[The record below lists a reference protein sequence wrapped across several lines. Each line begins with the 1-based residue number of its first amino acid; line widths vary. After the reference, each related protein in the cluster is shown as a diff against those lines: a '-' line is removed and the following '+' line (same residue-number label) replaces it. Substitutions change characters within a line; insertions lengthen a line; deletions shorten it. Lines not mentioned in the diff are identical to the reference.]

1 MYKFLKSALSL
12 LTSVSLIMGTV
23 SALAADTDLQEFY
36 DFNSTATGARPV
48 GFWIVEGDNVTVKT
62 ENLPSNTDKSVA
74 IEGSTNSAF
83 MQRSFDSNPLTGKV
97 FFETDMRFDSV
108 NSSAMRVE
116 ITSTN
121 GGTCVFLTMKN
132 GMITLYDGTL
142 VAKYIEKK
150 FYTVSIALDLEQ
162 KKANVWIN
170 GRRRVRDLSIAAR
183 NMTDVTSIRLQ
194 LTQIDQY
201 SKVNMDNMTFAT
213 GIEKPANMMEE
224 DDVIENTQNAV
235 TVQDKMKNAAAFY
248 CGKKYALINAEKTE
262 LCAVPFSENGE
273 VYVPIREIAAYAGG
287 RVIYNQNE
295 NTVHLNY
302 GDDAYIIPCGG
313 GAAQKNGEAAESIN
327 AKNSDGRMYLSAGTC
342 CEMFNKYLFDDA
354 SNGFIIFSNE
364 ENFISWDKSYDLL
377 NSIVSSFIYT
387 DYTGEELI
395 SMLKEKNPGKAHPRV
410 VVDGNFFEEMRNLI
424 QTDEFAKKAF
434 ESVIKEAEG
443 YINQEPSKYVIPDGI
458 RLLDTSRRVERRV
471 ATLALAYNLTFDERY
486 AERAWDELYLAAYFP
501 DWNPKH
507 FLDPSEMIA
516 GFAYGYDWLYDWLGE
531 DRRAIMRKAM
541 IEYGLNQVMDDY
553 EGNERERTYK
563 WSESVPANNW
573 TFVCNGGMAM
583 AALAIGDEEGCE
595 ELCGK
600 VLSNGL
606 KNVRRALALFAP
618 HGSYGEGPSYWSY
631 ATNYYARY
639 MKALESAFGTDFG
652 NADVPGVC
660 DTVEF
665 VESMNG
671 PAGFYNYSDAAASTA
686 AIRPSQVM
694 WFAKRMNKPY
704 YASQRIKDVM
714 SGTSTATW
722 EDLVYYDPTFGGSEM
737 KMPLDKYSD
746 VVETMTMRSSN
757 NDDAMYVGFHN
768 GNNTDSHSHYDKG
781 GFIIDSQGERFIMD
795 LGYDDYNLPGRTYD
809 RYRYRAEGHNTLVFN
824 PDGEYDQ
831 KAASAKI
838 IKYESKPKGAYAI
851 ADLTNIY
858 SDDVET
864 ARRGIMLNEGRNAV
878 TVEDEITMKQSGEVW
893 WFAHTDAEIELNPCG
908 KTAVLTKDGKKMKV
922 QILSE
927 GTFEVMDAKPLP
939 SSPEIEGQN
948 ENDGIK
954 KLAIHLND
962 FKEGRIIVGF
972 SNYYDNYEFKGV
984 KPLDEWTISDG
995 ELEYASIKEIKI
1007 NGAQLADFSS
1017 DVYAYTVEVPVD
1029 QTAVSTVE
1037 SDGNITDMRPDGSRY
1052 GTVVITGHEEGK
1064 ENKAYVITFVRSRF
1078 IGIPDGYK
1086 RLDIKNYEA
1095 SDEPQPENPASA
1107 AFDTSYETKWAALGK
1122 CTMDIDLGGI
1132 NTVDGVGIAFL
1143 YGNVRTSKL
1152 KIELS
1157 EDGQN
1162 YQTIYDGYSCGK
1174 TSDSEVFTTDG
1185 VNARYVRTTFYGTN
1199 INNWNNILDIAIL
1212 EKNK

>member
-1 MYKFLKSALSL
+1 MYKILKGVAAVLTAAALTACML
-12 LTSVSLIMGTV
+12 PVM
-23 SALAADTDLQEFY
+23 AADSELQEFY
-36 DFNSTATGARPV
+36 DFNSTATGAKPA
-48 GFWIVEGDNVTVKT
+48 GFWIVEGDNVAVKT
-62 ENLPSNTDKSVA
+62 ETIPSDTDKSVA
-74 IEGSTNSAF
+74 IEGSTNYAF
-83 MQRSFDSNPLTGKV
+83 MQRSFDSSPLTGKV
-97 FFETDMRFDSV
+97 FFETDIRFDSV
-108 NSSAMRVE
+108 NSSAMRFE
-116 ITSTN
+116 IASTE

-150 FYTVSIALDLEQ
+150 FYTVSVALDLEQ
-162 KKANVWIN
+162 KKANVWID

-183 NMTDVTSIRLQ
+183 NMTDVTSIRMQ
-194 LTQIDQY
+194 LTQINEY

-213 GIEKPANMMEE
+213 GIEQPANIREE
-224 DDVIENTQNAV
+224 DTVIENTQNAV
-235 TVQDKMKNAAAFY
+235 TVEDKMKNAAAFY
-248 CGKKYALINAEKTE
+248 CGRQYGLINAVKTE
-262 LCAVPFSENGE
+262 LGGVPFSENGE
-273 VYVPIREIAAYAGG
+273 VYVPIKEMASYAGG
-287 RVIYNQNE
+287 RVIYNQND
-295 NTVHLNY
+295 NTVQLNY
-302 GDDAYIIPCGG
+302 GEDVYIIPCGG
-313 GAAQKNGEAAESIN
+313 GTAKKNGADAEFVN
-327 AKNSDGRMYLSAGTC
+327 AKTVDGRMYLSATAC
-342 CEMFNKYLFDDA
+342 CEIFNKYLFNDA
-354 SNGFIIFSNE
+354 LNGFVIFSNE
-364 ENFISWDKSYDLL
+364 ENFISWDKNYDLL

-395 SMLKEKNPGKAHPRV
+395 SMLKEKNPNKAHPRV
-410 VVDGNFFEEMRNLI
+410 VVDGNTFEEMRNLI

-443 YINQEPSKYVIPDGI
+443 YIKQEPSKYVIPDGI

-486 AERAWDELYLAAYFP
+486 AERAWEELYLAAYFP

-531 DRRAIMRKAM
+531 DRRAIMRNAM

-553 EGNERERTYK
+553 ECNERVRTYK
-563 WSESVPANNW
+563 WSESVPPNNW

-595 ELCGK
+595 ELCGN
-600 VLSNGL
+600 VLSYGL

-686 AIRPSQVM
+686 AIRPAQVM
-694 WFAKRMNKPY
+694 WFAKRLNKPY
-704 YASQRIKDVM
+704 LASQRIKDVM
-714 SGTSTATW
+714 NGTSTAIW
-722 EDLVYYDPTFGGSEM
+722 EDLIYYDPTFGDTDM

-746 VVETMTMRSSN
+746 IVETMTMRSSY

-768 GNNTDSHSHYDKG
+768 GNNGESHTHYDKG

-795 LGYDDYNLPGRTYD
+795 LGYDDYNLPGRTFD

-831 KAASAKI
+831 KNAVAKI
-838 IKYESKPKGAYAI
+838 VKHESKTKGAYAI
-851 ADLTNIY
+851 ADLTDIY

-878 TVEDEITMKQSGEVW
+878 TVEDEITMKESGEVW
-893 WFAHTDAEIELNPCG
+893 WFAHTDAEIELNPCC
-908 KTAVLTKDGKKMKV
+908 KTAILTKDGKKMKV

-939 SSPEIEGQN
+939 STPVIEGQN
-948 ENDGIK
+948 ANEGIK
-954 KLAIHLND
+954 KLAIHLTD

-972 SNYYDNYEFKGV
+972 SNYYDYYEFEGV

-995 ELEYASIKEIKI
+995 ELEYSLVNEIKI
-1007 NGAQLADFSS
+1007 DGAQIDNFSP
-1017 DVYAYTVEVPVD
+1017 DVYAYSVEVPVD
-1029 QTAVSTVE
+1029 QTAASTVE
-1037 SDGNITDMRPDGSRY
+1037 SDGKIKDLREDGSKY
-1052 GTVVITGHEEGK
+1052 GTVVVMSDETGK
-1064 ENKAYVITFVRSRF
+1064 ESKPYVITFERAKL

-1086 RLDIKNYEA
+1086 RLDIKKYKA

-1107 AFDTSYETKWAALGK
+1107 AFDASYETRWAALGK
-1122 CTMDIDLGGI
+1122 CTMDMDLGGVK
-1132 NTVDGVGIAFL
+1132 TVDGVGIAFWK
-1143 YGNVRTSKL
+1143 GNERISKL
-1152 KIELS
+1152 KIEIS

-1162 YQTIYDGYSCGK
+1162 YSTVYEGDSCGI

-1185 VNARYVRTTFYGTN
+1185 VSARYVRTTFYGTSAG
-1199 INNWNNILDIAIL
+1199 NWNSILDISVLARQ
-1212 EKNK
+1212 